1 MSKFFQWAVGL
12 VFAAGAST
20 ALAAKPVPNAPP
32 TVSLTSPASGA
43 TFVAPATINLAA
55 DAADSNGTISKV
67 DFYRGKKLIG
77 TATVAPYSF
86 TWTNVAAGS
95 YSLTAKATDNGGA
108 STTSSAVS
116 ITVSS
121 SPPNP
126 APTVSL
132 TSPVAGSSFTAP
144 ASINLAASASDSNG
158 TVTKVDFYQG
168 TVLLGSSTAPPY
180 VFTWN
185 NVSAG
190 SYSLTARATDN
201 GGATATSAAVPVTV
215 SAPNNNITI
224 SSPTDGATVYD
235 SSLTVTGTFVSGT
248 NTSVLV
254 DNGSTSRVATVSNNT
269 YSATVPLNVG
279 DNTLTVSV
287 ARSDKTSDT
296 KSITVKGNLP
306 PLVVIT
312 SPGSAPLAAPANVT
326 LAADAVSPGGAISNV
341 AFYTGSTL
349 LGTVTSPP
357 YQLAWNNVASGSY
370 TIAVAATD
378 SAGQTGTA
386 TQVVQVGA
394 PNQQPSVSLTSPVQG
409 ATFTEPAIIAINAN
423 ASDPDGSVAQVE
435 FLQNGNVIGATNV
448 APYAFTW
455 TGVAAGTYSLAA
467 RVTDNAGASATS
479 APVSVTVQS
488 SGGGGGEA
496 PVTIT
501 SPAPGAS
508 LLTHRPIQLA
518 AAVEGQVYGVKFYTQ
533 QGGVNTLIGESA
545 SSASPYTFS
554 WSTTTAGSYTFVA
567 SALVQVQGFPMPMEV
582 WSDPVTVTVALNTA
596 GQITYLHHDLAGSV
610 IGATDAAGN
619 LLWKEDY
626 RPYGERIVREP
637 ASASNR
643 QFYAGHSLDTDTG
656 LSYMGARYYD
666 PSVGRFIAVDEI
678 GFVDQNLH
686 SFNRFAYA
694 NNNPFKFADP
704 TGKYGEL
711 VVEGMSLAVGF
722 HNLGGNLR
730 SGNYTAAAVDAV
742 GIVVDAVGAAVPV
755 VPGVAGLGIKAS
767 REGAELGYRETVGSL
782 RATGKKDAHHAI
794 QDASVRDLP
803 GYNTNA
809 APGIQLP
816 GPANVKGTPHN
827 LATAVQRQAGG
838 GTYAAERR
846 IGYKAMRRAG
856 VPAGEARSVIRQA
869 DEYFEGIGV
878 GPQTVTRI
886 PGNR

>member
-20 ALAAKPVPNAPP
+20 ALAAKPVPNARP

-55 DAADSNGTISKV
+55 DAADSNGTITKV

-224 SSPTDGATVYD
+224 SSPTDGATVYG

-341 AFYTGSTL
+341 AFYAGSTL

-357 YQLAWNNVASGSY
+357 YQFNWNNVASGSY

-409 ATFTEPAIIAINAN
+409 ATFTEPATIAINAN

-448 APYAFTW
+448 APYAFSW

-479 APVSVTVQS
+479 ASVSVTVQS
-488 SGGGGGEA
+488 SGGGGGGEA

-508 LLTHRPIQLA
+508 LLTHSPIQLA

-666 PSVGRFIAVDEI
+666 PMNGRFLAVDPV
-678 GFVDQNLH
+678 GFHPGNVH
-686 SFNRFAYA
+686 GFNRYAYG
-694 NNNPFKFADP
+694 NNNPYRYVDP
-704 TGKYGEL
+704 DGRVAIPALLIGAAGIGAAYWAIASPTRQRA
-711 VVEGMSLAVGF
+711 MISSASRLA
-722 HNLGGNLR
+722 R
-730 SGNYTAAAVDAV
+730 SISEAVDKAR
-742 GIVVDAVGAAVPV
+742 
-755 VPGVAGLGIKAS
+755 GLVLN
-767 REGAELGYRETVGSL
+767 EGASDSAAGEQGANGAKPSL
-782 RATGKKDAHHAI
+782 LDPQGERHVLDGD
-794 QDASVRDLP
+794 
-803 GYNTNA
+803 
-809 APGIQLP
+809 
-816 GPANVKGTPHN
+816 GPN
-827 LATAVQRQAGG
+827 AGG
-838 GTYAAERR
+838 GHRSGTGKSGKSEFPANWSDEKILGEISDVATDPGAGRSTQPNGRTKVQGTRDGVDITVIVEPNSRGGR
-846 IGYKAMRRAG
+846 I
-856 VPAGEARSVIRQA
+856 
-869 DEYFEGIGV
+869 
-878 GPQTVTRI
+878 VTGFPTNTQRN
-886 PGNR
+886 P